1 LRFAQPIDRP
11 HQKRE
16 EIHVNPINRRQALVR
31 TAALVAAPALI
42 SARNV
47 RAAEFTGKFGTNVPA
62 THPLNVRAMEAAER
76 IAKETNGQV
85 TINVFPNNQLG
96 NDTDMLS
103 QLRSGALEF
112 FTISG
117 VNVLSQLVPISSM
130 WGVGFAWAND
140 DAVHMALDG
149 ELGKFLR
156 AQFSKVGLL
165 AMDTIWSSGFRQ
177 ITNSVRPINTPED
190 LKGMKM
196 RVPVSPLWTSL
207 FRSLGASPAS
217 INFAETYSALQ
228 TKVVDGQE
236 NPLAIIS
243 IAKLFEV
250 QKYCSMTNH
259 MWDGWWCMTNQK
271 VWDRIPEKAR
281 PIIATNLNRAA
292 LDMRADLATLNS
304 SLRTELATKGLTF
317 NEPKQE
323 PFRQR
328 LVKAGFYNEWRQ
340 KYGDEAWALLE
351 KHTGKLG

>member
-1 LRFAQPIDRP
+1 MSA
-11 HQKRE
+11 
-16 EIHVNPINRRQALVR
+16 VTRRRAVLSS
-31 TAALVAAPALI
+31 AAVLAAPALI

-62 THPLNVRAMEAAER
+62 THPLNVRAMEAVER

-85 TINVFPNNQLG
+85 VINVFPNNQLG
-96 NDTDMLS
+96 NDADMLS

-140 DAVHMALDG
+140 DAVHKALDG

-156 AQFSKVGLL
+156 AQFPKVGLL

-177 ITNSVRPINTPED
+177 ITTSTRAIGTPED
-190 LKGMKM
+190 LKGLKM

-207 FRSLGASPAS
+207 FKSLGSSPTS
-217 INFAETYSALQ
+217 INFAETYSSLQ

-250 QKYCSMTNH
+250 QKFCSMTNH

-281 PIIATNLNRAA
+281 PIIAANFNRAA
-292 LDMRADLATLNS
+292 MEMRADGLKLNS
-304 SLRTELATKGLTF
+304 SLRSELASKGLQF
-317 NEPKQE
+317 NDPVLE
-323 PFRQR
+323 PFRQQ
-328 LVKAGFYNEWRQ
+328 LVKSGFYSEWRQ
-340 KYGDEAWALLE
+340 KYGEEAWALLE